1 MLFLTTLLRRALPA
15 APPAVPTPPAARE
28 DRPAVP
34 PRAVPPGGPTLVAR
48 WELEDGRPVCRWVL
62 RYPRL
67 EQQRAARA

>member
-15 APPAVPTPPAARE
+15 APPAARE